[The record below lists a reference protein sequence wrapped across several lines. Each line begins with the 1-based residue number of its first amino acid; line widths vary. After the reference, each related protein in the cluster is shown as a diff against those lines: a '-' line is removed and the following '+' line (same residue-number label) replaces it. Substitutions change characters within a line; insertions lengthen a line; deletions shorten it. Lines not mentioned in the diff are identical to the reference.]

1 MLAAADRVRG
11 AARRGAAR
19 RGVARPQLPPLRAG
33 LDPLAQSASWR
44 GSPQLCRRHGRERT
58 RAQTMRSGG
67 RSKGGDLS
75 TRPPQSHRHLLPD
88 HRTNYQCASSAW
100 ADFMSGNRRTTKLS
114 RVTFERPWGF
124 RGAATLEARVPS
136 RCTHRPT
143 FARRTEPPAASK
155 RSRRRAGRG
164 GGLTRIASRLPPGV
178 DHADAPRASG
188 EARWRCAGPQRA
200 GRATG
205 VCGPV

>member
-11 AARRGAAR
+11 PARRGA
-19 RGVARPQLPPLRAG
+19 ARPQLPPLRAG

-88 HRTNYQCASSAW
+88 HRTNDQCASSAW

-124 RGAATLEARVPS
+124 RGAATLEAREVHPPTDLRPPNRTACRLEALEKES
-136 RCTHRPT
+136 GEGGGPHAHRQP
-143 FARRTEPPAASK
+143 PPA
-155 RSRRRAGRG
+155 GR
-164 GGLTRIASRLPPGV
+164 
-178 DHADAPRASG
+178 
-188 EARWRCAGPQRA
+188 
-200 GRATG
+200 
-205 VCGPV
+205 